1 MPPKMYSFCLHKYQY
16 MLAWTYFEKQKAVKA
31 TGKKKK
37 TPTMQAHMFYQEL
50 WIFNIFSHIFLLVC
64 ILIYAPFF
72 HE

>member
-37 TPTMQAHMFYQEL
+37 DSY
-50 WIFNIFSHIFLLVC
+50 
-64 ILIYAPFF
+64 YAGPHVLPRIVNF
-72 HE
+72 